1 MMTRQ
6 RLLVRGRQPARFIAR
21 SHCGSCLLH
30 RLQYTVTIFVG
41 NGNIGSFVEEGS
53 FDYEQINLCNVTA
66 SQITVDVQVAGA
78 YLVKGVPIPAG
89 SALSALDGKMIM
101 EAADTCVV
109 TSNTAASVDV
119 ILSVLEQGES

>member
-1 MMTRQ
+1 M
-6 RLLVRGRQPARFIAR
+6 AFNK
-21 SHCGSCLLH
+21 
-30 RLQYTVTIFVG
+30 YTALAVGTSPVTVHTVAAG
-41 NGNIGSFVEEGS
+41 QEVVVIGL
-53 FDYEQINLCNVTA
+53 NLCNTSA

-101 EAADTCVV
+101 EASNTCVV

>member
-1 MMTRQ
+1 M
-6 RLLVRGRQPARFIAR
+6 AFNN
-21 SHCGSCLLH
+21 
-30 RLQYTVTIFVG
+30 YTSNAVGTSPVTVHTVATG
-41 NGNIGSFVEEGS
+41 QEAVVIGL
-53 FDYEQINLCNVTA
+53 NLCNVTA

-101 EAADTCVV
+101 GAADTCVV